1 MHDNLK
7 DILNQM
13 SPISLT
19 EMDEVKLLDRTD
31 TKYVININSLPQIFN
46 EIRDDYYILTIDNIR
61 LFSYES
67 LYFDTTD
74 LNMFKS
80 HHNGK
85 LNRYKIRQ
93 REYVDSKLNF
103 LEIKFKTNKGRTIK
117 ERIINEEFSKSLSAE
132 AKDFILENTPFK
144 PENLKEQI
152 YTNFKRVTLVNKE
165 KTERA
170 TVDID
175 ITFKDKE
182 NKDSLPYI
190 SIIEVKQSRYNKH
203 SKLLDTLKS
212 NKILPSS
219 FSKYCIGTV
228 LLNSKIK
235 SNRFKPKIL
244 KIKKLKHV

>member
-1 MHDNLK
+1 MHEAIKN
-7 DILNQM
+7 ILSQM
-13 SPISLT
+13 SPISLA
-19 EMDEVKLLDRTD
+19 EMDEVKLLNRTD
-31 TKYVININSLPQIFN
+31 TKFIVNINQLPEIFDKIKN
-46 EIRDDYYILTIDNIR
+46 DYYVLTIENTR

-74 LNMFKS
+74 LNMFTS

-93 REYVDSKLNF
+93 REYVDSNLNF

-117 ERIINEEFSKSLSAE
+117 ERIINEEFSKSLSGE
-132 AKDFILENTPFK
+132 AKKFILDNTPFK

-165 KTERA
+165 KSERI
-170 TVDID
+170 TIDID
-175 ITFKDKE
+175 IIFKNEEITDTI
-182 NKDSLPYI
+182 PYI
-190 SIIEVKQSRYNKH
+190 SIIEVKQSRYNKK
-203 SKLLDTLKS
+203 SKLVEVLKL

-244 KIKKLKHV
+244 KIKKLKYV